1 MKIEIEIN
9 EEKLL
14 AITQTASINEMPQA
28 IFYEAKKQAIDI
40 AVNEIKGKL
49 VDKPYYGGKE
59 TLYNE
64 VRDYLYKQIESIIKQ
79 HIETKFSEKE
89 IEKTVSIFV
98 DKTFQEW
105 IEKKIYEKLNQAK
118 ADINFYSERELRE
131 ERQAEADAEV
141 SQHQ

>member
-14 AITQTASINEMPQA
+14 EIAKMASINEMPQA

-40 AVNEIKGKL
+40 AVNEIKSKL
-49 VDKPYYGGKE
+49 VDKPYYNGKE
-59 TLYNE
+59 MLYNE
-64 VRDYLYKQIESIIKQ
+64 VRDYLYKQIESIVKQ

-89 IEKTVSIFV
+89 IEKTVSRFV
-98 DKTFQEW
+98 DKTFQDW
-105 IEKKIYEKLNQAK
+105 IEKKINEKLNQAK

-131 ERQAEADAEV
+131 EREAEA

>member
-14 AITQTASINEMPQA
+14 EIVKAASINEMPQA

-40 AVNEIKGKL
+40 AVKEIKDKL

-64 VRDYLYKQIESIIKQ
+64 VGDYLYKQIESIIEQ

-89 IEKTVSIFV
+89 IENKVSRFV
-98 DKTFQEW
+98 DETFQEW

-118 ADINFYSERELRE
+118 KDINFYSERELQEDRE
-131 ERQAEADAEV
+131 AEAEAN
-141 SQHQ
+141 QCQTN

>member
-1 MKIEIEIN
+1 MKIELEIN

-14 AITQTASINEMPQA
+14 EIAKTASINEMPQA

-40 AVNEIKGKL
+40 AVNEIKSKL

-79 HIETKFSEKE
+79 QIETKFSEKE
-89 IEKTVSIFV
+89 IERMVSRFV
-98 DKTFQEW
+98 DETFKKW

-131 ERQAEADAEV
+131 EREAEAEAE
-141 SQHQ
+141 

>member
-14 AITQTASINEMPQA
+14 EIAKTASINEMPQA

-40 AVNEIKGKL
+40 AVNEIKSKL
-49 VDKPYYGGKE
+49 VDKSYYSGKE

-64 VRDYLYKQIESIIKQ
+64 VRDYLYKQIESTINQ

-89 IEKTVSIFV
+89 IERTVSRFV
-98 DKTFQEW
+98 DNTFEKW

-131 ERQAEADAEV
+131 EREAEA

>member
-1 MKIEIEIN
+1 MKIELEIN

-14 AITQTASINEMPQA
+14 EIAQTASINEMPQA

-40 AVNEIKGKL
+40 AVNEIKSKL
-49 VDKPYYGGKE
+49 VDKPYFGSKE
-59 TLYNE
+59 TLHNE
-64 VRDYLYKQIESIIKQ
+64 VGDYLYKQIESIIKQ

-89 IEKTVSIFV
+89 IERTVSRFV
-98 DKTFQEW
+98 DKTFQDW
-105 IEKKIYEKLNQAK
+105 IEKKINEKLNQAK

-131 ERQAEADAEV
+131 EREAEA

>member
-14 AITQTASINEMPQA
+14 EITKTASMNEMPQA
-28 IFYEAKKQAIDI
+28 VFFEAKKQAIDI
-40 AVNEIKGKL
+40 AVNEIKSKL
-49 VDKPYYGGKE
+49 VDRPYYGGKE

-64 VRDYLYKQIESIIKQ
+64 VGDYLYKQIKEVIKQ
-79 HIETKFSEKE
+79 KIETKFNEKE
-89 IEKTVSIFV
+89 IEIMVSRFV

-118 ADINFYSERELRE
+118 ADINFYTERELRE
-131 ERQAEADAEV
+131 EREAEAN
-141 SQHQ
+141 QNQ

>member
-9 EEKLL
+9 EAKLL
-14 AITQTASINEMPQA
+14 EIAKTASINEMPQA
-28 IFYEAKKQAIDI
+28 IFYEAKKQAVDI
-40 AVNEIKGKL
+40 AVNEIKSKL

-59 TLYNE
+59 TLYSE

-89 IEKTVSIFV
+89 IEKTVSRFV

-118 ADINFYSERELRE
+118 ADINFYSERELMEGRE
-131 ERQAEADAEV
+131 EEAEAN
-141 SQHQ
+141 QHQ